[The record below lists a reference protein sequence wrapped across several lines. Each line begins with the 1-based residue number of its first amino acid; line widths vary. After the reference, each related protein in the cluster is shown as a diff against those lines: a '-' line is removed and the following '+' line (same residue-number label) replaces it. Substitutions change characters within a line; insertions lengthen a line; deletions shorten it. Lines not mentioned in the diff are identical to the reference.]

1 MSSEQKGE
9 KSHTQ
14 NVEQS
19 DAIGGKKM
27 SAKQECTWGV
37 RLGWPEGHEHVSTGR
52 VAEIQMQSQ
61 ATVRS
66 CRD

>member
-1 MSSEQKGE
+1 
-9 KSHTQ
+9 
-14 NVEQS
+14 
-19 DAIGGKKM
+19 M